1 MNAVDRSDE
10 RQNLQSYEEQR
21 HLKQR
26 SIFYL
31 VNIVW
36 ESNTTLHLMRKKQG
50 PWTRDLSKDGAAKSS
65 TRCQTADLLVLK
77 IEWRRECGKKV
88 NGGRV

>member
-26 SIFYL
+26 QVFYL

-36 ESNTTLHLMRKKQG
+36 VEHDIALDEEKAQG
-50 PWTRDLSKDGAAKSS
+50 PWTRDLSKGRAAKSCTDVRQQICS
-65 TRCQTADLLVLK
+65 C
-77 IEWRRECGKKV
+77 
-88 NGGRV
+88 

>member
-1 MNAVDRSDE
+1 MDRSDE

-26 SIFYL
+26 EVFNL

-36 ESNTTLHLMRKKQG
+36 EEHDIALDEEK
-50 PWTRDLSKDGAAKSS
+50 A
-65 TRCQTADLLVLK
+65 
-77 IEWRRECGKKV
+77 
-88 NGGRV
+88 